1 MELVLDNR
9 ELKLIEQFKNQKNN
23 QKKFDIKQLN
33 LGDIII
39 KKNEKIIL
47 IIERKTIGDLFSS
60 IQDGR
65 YKEQKIRL
73 RSNFDL
79 TQILY
84 IIEGSVEDYNNK
96 YYKNFNSIVYGAII
110 NTIFRDNITI
120 LRTTNII
127 DTFNTINYLY
137 NKIDSNINF
146 FTGNKINNIE
156 KYIETIKLKKK
167 DNLTPLNCN
176 ILQLAQ
182 IPGVSKN
189 MGSSIIKIY
198 NSISNLILQY
208 NSIDSI
214 DIKNKETF
222 LKNISYQTSSEKGRK
237 IGPVISKRI
246 YEYLHNIID

>member
-1 MELVLDNR
+1 MEIIIDNR
-9 ELKLIEQFKNQKNN
+9 ELKLIERFNQNKNN
-23 QKKFDIKQLN
+23 QTNVQNKQLN

-39 KKNEKIIL
+39 KKDDNIIL

-73 RSNFDL
+73 ISNFNS

-84 IIEGSVEDYNNK
+84 IIEGSIEEYNNK
-96 YYKNFNSIVYGAII
+96 YYKNFKSIVYGAII
-110 NTIFRDNITI
+110 NTIFRDKIKI
-120 LRTTNII
+120 LRTNNIT
-127 DTFNTINYLY
+127 DTFNTVNYLY
-137 NKIDSNINF
+137 NKINSNIGF
-146 FTGNKINNIE
+146 FTENKTKKIDN
-156 KYIETIKLKKK
+156 YIETIKLKKK

-189 MGSSIIKIY
+189 MASSIIKNY
-198 NSISNLILQY
+198 SSIANLILQY
-208 NSIDSI
+208 NSIES
-214 DIKNKETF
+214 KNKEAF
-222 LKNISYQTSSEKGRK
+222 LKNISYSTSSEKVRK

-246 YEYLHNIID
+246 YEYLHNIK